1 MDPALFRIIIVED
14 DVTHAEAI
22 VQSLKDTGMN
32 VHSDVVGSIA
42 EYHRCLDVCPPDI
55 ALIDLNLPDG
65 RALELLTSPPETGTF
80 PILVMTDQGNAQM
93 AVEAMKAGALD
104 YVVKSPTVI
113 AEMPRIVVRALR
125 EWRLLIERRHIQE
138 SLRANEERYRHL
150 FKNMLEG
157 YALCKMLFVDGK
169 PQDFIY
175 VEVNEAFERLTGLS
189 NVVGKKVSEVIPGIQ
204 ESDSDMFEIYG
215 RVSSC
220 GSPARFETFRAALG
234 IWLSIAVYSPEKGFF
249 VAFLD
254 NVTEH
259 KKAEA
264 ALRESEER
272 FRQMADQLLDALFV
286 TDMKGLITYV
296 SPASNRI
303 FGWSPK
309 EMTGRSYT
317 EFLQVN
323 EIPEAQNAFQKVI
336 TTGQDLRDF
345 VLLMLRKDGSTFY
358 GELNGSIYRVQDLTV
373 GTVGVIRD
381 VTDRMLSEKAIRK
394 SKDLLNRTERVSKLG
409 GWEYDVETKI
419 NSWSNE
425 VYRIHEVSRDYDPND
440 IKQDMSFYYGEDR
453 AVLEQAFWK
462 AVNDGTPYDLELKFM
477 TATGKPLWV
486 RTIGETERRDGRIVR
501 VFGNIMDITERRR
514 SEEALRKSEK
524 KYRDLVELTHDLVWS
539 MDREGRITYISPVS
553 LRIYGR
559 APEEMIGRLFTDFF
573 PPDEIQ
579 RGLDT
584 LERAIATEKSVLGY
598 ECRIFHQDGHA
609 VNLMINASVLRDEM
623 GNIVGVAGTSK
634 DITYRKQAEDALRK
648 SEERFRQ
655 YFELG
660 LIGIAITSP
669 AKGWLE
675 VNDEICRILGY
686 ERNELMRMHWAELTH
701 PDDLANDVSQF
712 NRVLAGEIDG
722 YSMDKRFIRKDGHII
737 STTISGKCVRR
748 PDGSV
753 DYLIVLIQDITERKL
768 AEQIVAAQR
777 AELAAIYEN
786 VPFIMVLID
795 KDLSVRKVNK
805 LGAAFTDSLAADMI
819 GARGGEALRCL
830 FALDNP
836 QRCGSGKDCAQCT
849 LRRII
854 EDTLETG
861 TIHDQVETTMRFFV
875 NGKEQETVFLL
886 STTRLMFGSKIMAL
900 VTMLDITD
908 RKRIEQE
915 VRFAQTKLIQAN
927 KMSSLGMLV
936 SSVAHEV
943 NNPNNFIMFNSSLLS
958 GAWKDIV
965 PVLDRNAKEE
975 TAFRIAGLP
984 YAEMREAV
992 PNLLSGIT
1000 EGSRRIKD
1008 MVNRLREISCDD
1020 RSGLNGVVDVNA
1032 AVRSA
1037 VMILQN
1043 QIMKYAEN
1051 FALLLAES
1059 LPPVK
1064 GSNQQIEQVVI
1075 NLIQNALQALVDRQ
1089 DLIIVKTLYDNAKRQ
1104 IVIEVQDNGRGISPQ
1119 NLKHIREP
1127 FFTTKMDS
1135 GGTGL
1140 GLSISSSIVQDHHGT
1155 LDCQSQESIG
1165 TTVRVILPENES

>member
-1 MDPALFRIIIVED
+1 MYPALFRLIIVED
-14 DVTHAEAI
+14 DAAHAEAI
-22 VQSLKDTGMN
+22 KQSLKDTGMN

-42 EYHRCLDVCPPDI
+42 EYQRCLAVCPPDI
-55 ALIDLNLPDG
+55 ALIAWDLPDG
-65 RALELLTSPPETGTF
+65 RALELLTSPPEAGPF
-80 PILVMTDQGNAQM
+80 PILVMTDQGNVQV

-104 YVVKSPTVI
+104 YVVKSPGVFT
-113 AEMPRIVVRALR
+113 EMAHIVVSALR
-125 EWRLLIERRHIQE
+125 EWRLLIERRHAQQ
-138 SLRANEERYRHL
+138 SLWANEKRYRHL
-150 FKNMLEG
+150 FQNMLEG
-157 YALCKMLFVDGK
+157 YALCKILFVEGR

-189 NVVGKKVSEVIPGIQ
+189 NIVGKKVSEVIPGIR
-204 ESDSDMFEIYG
+204 ESDPDMFEIYG
-215 RVSSC
+215 RVALS

-254 NVTEH
+254 NITER

-286 TDMKGLITYV
+286 TDMKGSITYI
-296 SPASNRI
+296 SPASTRL
-303 FGWSPK
+303 FKRPPE
-309 EMTGRSYT
+309 EMIGRSYT
-317 EFLQVN
+317 DFLQVYD
-323 EIPEAQNAFQKVI
+323 IPEAQTAFQKVI
-336 TTGQDLRDF
+336 TTGQDVHDL
-345 VLLMLRKDGSTFY
+345 VLVMLRKDGSTFY
-358 GELNGSIYRVQDLTV
+358 GELNGSIYRMHDQTV

-381 VTDRMLSEKAIRK
+381 VTDRMRDEEAVRK
-394 SKDLLNRTERVSKLG
+394 SKDLLNRTERMSRLG

-419 NSWSNE
+419 NSWSDE
-425 VYRIHEVSRDYDPND
+425 VYRIHEVSRDYDPSD
-440 IKQDMSFYYGEDR
+440 IKQDISFYYGEDR
-453 AVLEQAFWK
+453 EILEQAFWK
-462 AVNDGTPYDLELKFM
+462 AVNDGTPYDLELKFI
-477 TATGKPLWV
+477 TATGKPLWL
-486 RTIGETERRDGRIVR
+486 RTIGESEHRDGRIVR
-501 VFGNIMDITERRR
+501 VFGNIMDITERKR
-514 SEEALRKSEK
+514 SVEALRKSEK

-539 MDREGRITYISPVS
+539 IDTEGRITYISPVS
-553 LRIYGR
+553 LRIFGH

-579 RGLDT
+579 RSLAT
-584 LERAIATEKSVLGY
+584 LERAIATEKSVLSY
-598 ECRIFHQDGHA
+598 ECRIFHRDGHV
-609 VNLMINASVLRDEM
+609 VNLMINASVLREEM
-623 GNIVGVAGTSK
+623 GNIVGVAGTSQ
-634 DITYRKQAEDALRK
+634 DITARKQAEDALRK

-669 AKGWLE
+669 AKGWME

-701 PDDLANDVSQF
+701 PDDLANDVAHF
-712 NRVLAGEIDG
+712 KRVLAGEIDG
-722 YSMDKRFIRKDGHII
+722 YSLDKRFIRKDGQII
-737 STTISGKCVRR
+737 STTISGKCVRL

-753 DYLIVLIQDITERKL
+753 DYFIVLIQDITERKL

-795 KDLSVRKVNK
+795 KDLNVRKVNK

-819 GARGGEALRCL
+819 GARSGEALRCL
-830 FALDNP
+830 LALDNP
-836 QRCGSGKDCAQCT
+836 QGCGSGKDCEQCT
-849 LRRII
+849 LRRNIL
-854 EDTLETG
+854 DTLETG
-861 TIHDQVETTMRFFV
+861 TIHDQVEATMRFIV

-886 STTRLMFGSKIMAL
+886 STTRLTLGSQILAL
-900 VTMLDITD
+900 VTMMDITE
-908 RKRIEQE
+908 RKRIEQA
-915 VRFAQTKLIQAN
+915 VKFSQTKLIQAN

-958 GAWKDIV
+958 GAWKDIA
-965 PVLDRNAKEE
+965 PVLDRYAIEE
-975 TAFRIAGLP
+975 TAFRVAGLP

-992 PNLLSGIT
+992 PRLLSGIT
-1000 EGSRRIKD
+1000 DGSRRIKD
-1008 MVNRLREISCDD
+1008 MVNRLREISRED
-1020 RSGLNGVVDVNA
+1020 SAGLDGVVDVNT

-1043 QIMKYAEN
+1043 QIMKYSEK
-1051 FALLLAES
+1051 FVLELAES
-1059 LPPVK
+1059 LPLVK

-1075 NLIQNALQALVDRQ
+1075 NLIQNALQALRDRQ
-1089 DLIIVKTLYDNAKRQ
+1089 DSIMVKTLSDNAKHQ
-1104 IVIEVQDNGRGISPQ
+1104 VVIEVQDSGWGISPQ
-1119 NLKHIREP
+1119 NLKRITEP
-1127 FFTTKMDS
+1127 FFTTKLDS

-1155 LDCQSQESIG
+1155 LDYQSQESKG
-1165 TTVRVILPENES
+1165 TTVRVILPEK